1 MAGLENPQKVQI
13 KRLEREVEV
22 WKTKY
27 LGQLKTDEEWE
38 VYIKKSREQAKEQS
52 KQKVLFWI
60 LGLLWFLLVIYELRQ

>member
-1 MAGLENPQKVQI
+1 MADLENPQKVQI
-13 KRLEREVEV
+13 KSLEREVEV

-27 LGQLKTDEEWE
+27 FSQLKTDEEWE
-38 VYIKKSREQAKEQS
+38 VYIKKSREQAQEQS

>member
-1 MAGLENPQKVQI
+1 MTDLEESQKITIEGLHKEI
-13 KRLEREVEV
+13 EV

-27 LGQLKTDEEWE
+27 FGQLKTDEEWE
-38 VYIKKSREQAKEQS
+38 VYIKKSREQALEQS

>member
-13 KRLEREVEV
+13 KRLERAVEV

-27 LGQLKTDEEWE
+27 FGQLKTDEEWE
-38 VYIKKSREQAKEQS
+38 VYIKKSREQALEQS

>member
-27 LGQLKTDEEWE
+27 FSQLKTDEEWE
-38 VYIKKSREQAKEQS
+38 VYIKKSREQAQEQS

>member
-1 MAGLENPQKVQI
+1 MTDLEESQKVTIEQL
-13 KRLEREVEV
+13 KKEVQV

-27 LGQLKTDEEWE
+27 FDQIKTDEEWE
-38 VYIKKSREQAKEQS
+38 VYIKKSREQALEQS